1 MRPEQVVDTQEVLP
15 RNGQLFLAFGTIDDV
30 QLRRTQM
37 KMRMTSGNVLLVF
50 AHRLL
55 FFFGSAIGTH
65 CHGDSPPRFALRS
78 LGAALWVVR
87 EFITFS
93 RGSA

>member
-15 RNGQLFLAFGTIDDV
+15 RNGQLFLSFGTIDDV

-50 AHRLL
+50 SHSLFL
-55 FFFGSAIGTH
+55 FFLWLRDRHALSWGTRH
-65 CHGDSPPRFALRS
+65 HVLRYDPWAPLCGFFANS
-78 LGAALWVVR
+78 
-87 EFITFS
+87 
-93 RGSA
+93 